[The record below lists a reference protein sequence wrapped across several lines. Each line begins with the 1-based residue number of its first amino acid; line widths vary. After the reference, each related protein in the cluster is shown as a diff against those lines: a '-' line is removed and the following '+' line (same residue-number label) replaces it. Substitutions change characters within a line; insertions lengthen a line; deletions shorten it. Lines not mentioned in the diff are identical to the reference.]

1 MSNANLCQNIL
12 RVFLQGIAR
21 GILDVLQNVVSKLF
35 SLLRNSFRLYPWSH
49 IFLISLDAAS
59 TKYSLLVQ
67 RYAKRHSWL
76 CRTAYLQLV
85 ETVVSIWGN
94 FLYGKDHN
102 NQQCINGSI
111 DTVPVV
117 TDTVVI
123 TIHRTRGPDCP
134 VMCNLINT
142 HTHIHTHAINGM
154 TVSDCAVMLLLSFI
168 SHYLIRFESISHHPA
183 EVTR

>member
-49 IFLISLDAAS
+49 ISLISLDAAS

-67 RYAKRHSWL
+67 RYAKRHTSWP

-94 FLYGKDHN
+94 FLYEARAGILSRLSYILTS
-102 NQQCINGSI
+102 QIPGTIALSAYPGSGHL
-111 DTVPVV
+111 VPAGLG
-117 TDTVVI
+117 
-123 TIHRTRGPDCP
+123 RSR
-134 VMCNLINT
+134 
-142 HTHIHTHAINGM
+142 
-154 TVSDCAVMLLLSFI
+154 
-168 SHYLIRFESISHHPA
+168 
-183 EVTR
+183 